1 MHAGRPIIAL
11 FEIGIAMRRY
21 CVLALFSFVTIG
33 ATAPAFADDKAVC
46 FALGSEDYKDKEKLK
61 AGEEACTRLINASTA
76 RDRTLAAIYRAR
88 GSWYQKKGALDHA
101 LGDYASAIK
110 FEPKNAE
117 NFDYRGDVYRQKG
130 DLDRALSDY
139 DRASKLDPGYVSAYY
154 SRGRVF
160 EMKKE
165 IDRARAEFNATI
177 KLPAKDR
184 IAQWAQDNARMRL
197 KAMDEAEKE
206 EKKK

>member
-1 MHAGRPIIAL
+1 MKAGRPIIAPVR
-11 FEIGIAMRRY
+11 IGIVMRRPFAS
-21 CVLALFSFVTIG
+21 ALLFFVAIG

-46 FALGSEDYKDKEKLK
+46 FSLGSEDYKDKDKLK
-61 AGEEACTRLINASTA
+61 IGE
-76 RDRTLAAIYRAR
+76 AAIYRAR
-88 GSWYQKKGALDHA
+88 GNWHQKKGELDLALADQA
-101 LGDYASAIK
+101 EAIK

-117 NFDYRGDVYRQKG
+117 NYDFRGDVFRQKG

-160 EMKKE
+160 EMKKDL
-165 IDRARAEFNATI
+165 DRARAEFNAAI

-184 IAQWAQDNARMRL
+184 IAQWAQDNARLRL
-197 KAMDEAEKE
+197 KAMDEDEKE
-206 EKKK
+206 AKKK